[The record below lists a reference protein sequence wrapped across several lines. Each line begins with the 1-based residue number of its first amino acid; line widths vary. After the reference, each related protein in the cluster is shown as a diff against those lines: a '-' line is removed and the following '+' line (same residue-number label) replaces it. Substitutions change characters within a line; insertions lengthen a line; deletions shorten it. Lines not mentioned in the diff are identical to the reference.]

1 MTVSITDLFNRF
13 EILRDRANEP
23 ELPAQLVSTFLFI
36 ASQGDV
42 AQADI
47 ITATGI
53 SKSATSRNVSWLG
66 PRNKL
71 KRRDGLKWV
80 RIYQDPENWRANRIE
95 LTPLGREV
103 AEALVRG

>member
-1 MTVSITDLFNRF
+1 MTIYDLFMRF

-23 ELPAQLVSTFLFI
+23 ELPAQLVSTFLYI
-36 ASQGDV
+36 ASRGDV
-42 AQADI
+42 RQAEI
-47 ITATGI
+47 SIATGI

-80 RIYQDPENWRANRIE
+80 TVYQDPTNWRANRIK
-95 LTPLGREV
+95 LTPLGQDV
-103 AEALVRG
+103 ADAIIKG